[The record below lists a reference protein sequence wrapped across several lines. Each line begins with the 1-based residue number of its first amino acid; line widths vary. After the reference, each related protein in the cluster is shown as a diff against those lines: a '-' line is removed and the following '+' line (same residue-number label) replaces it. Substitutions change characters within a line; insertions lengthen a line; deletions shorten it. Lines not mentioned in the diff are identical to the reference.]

1 MKLTN
6 RQRMFV
12 EAYIETWSG
21 TAAARKAGY
30 THPDRQGYR
39 LLRYVEIQELIQER
53 MKAAAMD
60 ADEVIAR
67 LSEQARASIADF
79 VILGEDGRLSGLNRD
94 VIENKGH
101 LVKKITTSEGKTN
114 SVGIEMVDN
123 QVALLAM
130 AKRHGLLV
138 DKSEGRLDV
147 VEMTLDEWRAKQE
160 ERQEQVGETLAD
172 FEDDDEGTNA

>member
-12 EAYIETWSG
+12 EAYLETWNG

-39 LLRYVEIQELIQER
+39 LLRYVEIQDLIQER
-53 MKAAAMD
+53 MKAAAMET
-60 ADEVIAR
+60 DEVLAR

-79 VILGEDGRLSGLNRD
+79 VVLGEDGRLNGLNQEAVELR
-94 VIENKGH
+94 GH

-123 QVALLAM
+123 QVALLAL
-130 AKRHGLLV
+130 ARRHGLLV
-138 DKSEGRLDV
+138 DKTEGRLDV
-147 VEMTLDEWRAKQE
+147 VEMTLDEWRAKQA

-172 FEDDDEGTNA
+172 FEDDSEGIDA